1 MTGAYADPELE
12 AMMADL
18 ESEQVERKR
27 SASDRSGIRRN
38 LCAFANDLPGRGKLG
53 VIFLGVE
60 DDGRCAE
67 MPVTDELL
75 RKLADMR
82 DDSNLQPLPSLAV
95 EKRTL
100 SGCDVVVMSV
110 EPLLHPP
117 MRYRGRAFVKVGPT
131 VRQASPEEEQ
141 RLAERSRAS
150 HRPFDHV
157 PAPDSNLDDL
167 DLDYAKTQYLPRAVA
182 QDVIEQNRRPLRQ
195 QLRSLRLI
203 SDETPTW
210 GALLGIGRDP
220 QGWLPGAYVQF
231 LRIDGSDITA
241 VYRDRKQLT
250 GRIDDVLRGI
260 DEIFKLNIM
269 VRSLVTGDSREIRK
283 PDYPLAALQQLARNA
298 VMHRSYEA
306 TNAPVRVYWYADRI
320 EIMSPGAL
328 YGNVN
333 PENFGNGVTDYRNP
347 LVAEIMHHL
356 GFAQRF
362 GLGVPLARRELANN
376 GNPDPEFDFQSAQ
389 VTAIVRPAG

>member
-38 LCAFANDLPGRGKLG
+38 LCAFANDLPDRGKPG

-82 DDSNLQPLPSLAV
+82 DDGNLQPLPSLAV

-110 EPLLHPP
+110 EPSLHPP
-117 MRYRGRAFVKVGPT
+117 VRYRGRAFVKVGPT

-269 VRSLVTGDSREIRK
+269 VRSLVTGDSREIRV

-389 VTAIVRPAG
+389 VTAIVRPTG